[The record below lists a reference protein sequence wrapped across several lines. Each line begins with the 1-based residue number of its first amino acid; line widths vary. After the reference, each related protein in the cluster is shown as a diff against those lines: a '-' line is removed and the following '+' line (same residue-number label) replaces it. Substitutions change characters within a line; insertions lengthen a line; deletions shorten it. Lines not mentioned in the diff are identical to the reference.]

1 MTDARFLRRLLP
13 ALSVL
18 IGFGIF
24 FMPADAAAQ
33 AAVGALVGNVSDES
47 GGAVPGATITATE
60 VRTSISRTAVS
71 NAAGNYTFTNLSPGL
86 YRVEGE
92 LVGFRKFSRDNVEV
106 NVNTTV
112 RVDIALTVGQLEESV
127 MVTGEAPMLQTDRT
141 DTGRIIQS
149 EQITQLPLAF
159 NRNFQGALAIV
170 PGASRPFR
178 PHSEFYNSHDSLSS
192 NVNGQERQSNN
203 VQLEGTDNSD
213 NGGNLAFM
221 IPSAEAIET
230 VGVTTSNYDAEF
242 GRAGGAVTNVT
253 LKSGTNDLSGS
264 LFTFGNT
271 EATMARNPFTSLPPT
286 DTTYVQAGFTLG
298 GPIKRNKLFFFG
310 DYVRSNDDSGR
321 ITRAHV
327 PEAAFRTGDFSSA
340 PTTIYD
346 PATGGAAGVGRT
358 PFPNK
363 QIPANRISPIA
374 LRLLDKIPMPNVPG
388 APVGTINYEKPYVRS
403 KRINQFDIKLTY
415 QAAQNDNLS
424 VRYSHQNAKTVDPGT
439 FGVWGGVKDYSG
451 SGTNP
456 TYNMAINYNRVWSPS
471 LVQEVRIGR
480 TSHHNVA
487 ITEAHGM
494 NLADEIGVP
503 GANLNAF
510 TSGPP
515 TININSYH
523 NFLIGFENSLPWD
536 RAERVWT
543 MGTSATKLWGNHTL
557 KVGGDVRISRHMLD
571 QVTHPR
577 GEFEYRPGT
586 TASSADSSSQN
597 GFANAMAAFMLDVPF
612 SIERG
617 VVNVSDVFAPLD
629 ELHRGGRHKSVF
641 TYVHDK
647 WQLRPNIT
655 LDLGLRHE
663 YYTPIVGFH
672 DRGGMVNYDP
682 ETNTLRVAGYG
693 DIPPNLG
700 VESYW
705 LNFNPRTGISWRLND
720 SNVVRA
726 GYGVSAEGGPSSS
739 GQFYPIAQAQLIEGP
754 NAYTSPGSLATGIP
768 APSFAPIPDNGILPA
783 VGPLL
788 TQGFNNTLLE
798 ARHFGRLHS
807 WNVAYQRTLP
817 GAFTAEV
824 AYVGN
829 RADDPWSGENIN
841 AGFVVGADR
850 AGQPLFVK
858 YGRTGS
864 TTVQVQD
871 ERPTSKYHSMQVKVD
886 RRMRGGLAVTNSYT
900 LGRAWDFSNN
910 TPAHPNRFERGYGR
924 TGFDVTHNFTSSFTY
939 LLPWGP
945 QGTWLREGALG
956 RVLGDWQITGLFS
969 AISGT
974 PIGFSASASGLRAP
988 NNSQT
993 PDVTGKPKV
1002 LGGIGANDLWF
1013 DTSVFSAPAALTWG
1027 NVERNAL
1034 LTGPGYVNLDA
1045 SIVKIIRFGS
1055 RRAEIRADFFN
1066 ALNTPHYAN
1075 PNGSF
1080 GNANFGRVTG
1090 ILDLT
1095 ERMIRF
1101 GGRFLF

>member
-1 MTDARFLRRLLP
+1 MSLSQLPLTFAVRAVLAGIGLCVVGTLLVP
-13 ALSVL
+13 AE
-18 IGFGIF
+18 
-24 FMPADAAAQ
+24 AAAQ
-33 AAVGALVGNVSDES
+33 AAVGALVGNVRDES
-47 GGAVPGATITATE
+47 GGAVPGVTITATE
-60 VRTSISRTAVS
+60 VRTNISRTAVS
-71 NAAGNYTFTNLSPGL
+71 NETGNYSFTNLASGI
-86 YRVEGE
+86 YRVESE
-92 LVGFRKFSRDNVEV
+92 LVGFRMFTGQELYVS
-106 NVNTTV
+106 VNTAM
-112 RVDIALTVGQLEESV
+112 RVDIALTVGELEESV
-127 MVTGEAPMLQTDRT
+127 TVTGEAPMLQTDRT

-253 LKSGTNDLSGS
+253 LKSGTNDLRGS

-286 DTTYVQAGFTLG
+286 DTTDMQAGFTLG

-327 PEAAFRTGDFSSA
+327 PEAAFRAGDFSSA

-346 PATGGAAGVGRT
+346 PATGGAAGVGRL
-358 PFPNK
+358 PFPNN
-363 QIPANRISPIA
+363 QIPANRISPVA
-374 LRLLDKIPMPNVPG
+374 RRLLDKIPMPNIPG
-388 APVGTINYEKPYVRS
+388 APVGTINYEQPYVRE
-403 KRINQFDIKLTY
+403 KRTNQFDIEITY

-424 VRYSHQNAKTVDPGT
+424 FRYSHQNARTRDPGT
-439 FGVWGGVKDYSG
+439 FGVWGGVKDCAG

-456 TYNMAINYNRVWSPS
+456 TYNMAINYNRVWSAS
-471 LVQEVRIGR
+471 LVQEVRVGR

-503 GANLNAF
+503 GVNLNAF

-515 TININSYH
+515 TINIDGYH
-523 NFLIGFENSLPWD
+523 DFLLGFQNSLPWD

-543 MGTSATKLWGNHTL
+543 MGSSATKLWGNHTL
-557 KVGGDVRISRHMLD
+557 KIGGDLRISRHMLD

-577 GEFEYRPGT
+577 GEFLYEGST
-586 TASSADSSSQN
+586 TASSADSRAQN
-597 GFANAMAAFMLDVPF
+597 GYANAMAAFLLDGPVA
-612 SIERG
+612 IERG
-617 VVNVSDVFAPLD
+617 IVNVSDVFRPLD

-655 LDLGLRHE
+655 VDLGLRHE

-682 ETNTLRVAGYG
+682 ETNTLLVAGYG
-693 DIPPNLG
+693 DVPANLG

-739 GQFYPIAQAQLIEGP
+739 GQFYPIAQAQVIEGP
-754 NAYTSPGSLATGIP
+754 NDFTPAGSLATGIP
-768 APSFAPIPDNGILPA
+768 APSFAPIPDNGIVPA

-788 TQGFNNTLLE
+788 TQNFSNTLLE
-798 ARHFGRLHS
+798 ARHFGKLHS

-829 RADDPWSGENIN
+829 RAEDDWSGENIN
-841 AGFVVGADR
+841 AGYGVGADR
-850 AGQPLFVK
+850 AGQGLFVQ
-858 YGRTGS
+858 YRRRGS
-864 TTVQVQD
+864 T
-871 ERPTSKYHSMQVKVD
+871 
-886 RRMRGGLAVTNSYT
+886 
-900 LGRAWDFSNN
+900 
-910 TPAHPNRFERGYGR
+910 
-924 TGFDVTHNFTSSFTY
+924 
-939 LLPWGP
+939 
-945 QGTWLREGALG
+945 
-956 RVLGDWQITGLFS
+956 
-969 AISGT
+969 
-974 PIGFSASASGLRAP
+974 
-988 NNSQT
+988 
-993 PDVTGKPKV
+993 
-1002 LGGIGANDLWF
+1002 
-1013 DTSVFSAPAALTWG
+1013 
-1027 NVERNAL
+1027 
-1034 LTGPGYVNLDA
+1034 
-1045 SIVKIIRFGS
+1045 
-1055 RRAEIRADFFN
+1055 
-1066 ALNTPHYAN
+1066 
-1075 PNGSF
+1075 
-1080 GNANFGRVTG
+1080 
-1090 ILDLT
+1090 
-1095 ERMIRF
+1095 
-1101 GGRFLF
+1101 